1 MICALHASLEQYD
14 LLVKE
19 NVQQYVPLRSF
30 FVFPLFVSMM
40 NGKDDILISKFYY
53 QESKSSLI

>member
-19 NVQQYVPLRSF
+19 NVPLRSF
-30 FVFPLFVSMM
+30 FVFPLFVSMI